1 MGLKCEFLV
10 DVQSDEGSYRRIV
23 NGKYQLSFSVL
34 KIYSI
39 NSSLRD
45 MLLSLTYQD
54 RLVAFVAF
62 VAFVVYQ

>member
-1 MGLKCEFLV
+1 ME
-10 DVQSDEGSYRRIV
+10 STSW
-23 NGKYQLSFSVL
+23 SFSVL

-62 VAFVVYQ
+62 VAFVVLSVGFLLLCYKM